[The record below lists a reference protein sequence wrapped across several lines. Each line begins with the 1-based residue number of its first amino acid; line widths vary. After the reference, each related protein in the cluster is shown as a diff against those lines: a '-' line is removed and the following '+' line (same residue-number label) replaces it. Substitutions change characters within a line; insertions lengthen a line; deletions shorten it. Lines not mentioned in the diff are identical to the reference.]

1 MAPSN
6 SVTDTETD
14 ENKEQHQDLEKKKRG
29 RKPSETNK
37 YYKDSEA
44 NIAKWTKE
52 LKGGFKL
59 DEKTSQVIRDERGH
73 SIKLTSGDKQKLR
86 NRISALQSRMKKK
99 EELVKLESS
108 L

>member
-1 MAPSN
+1 M
-6 SVTDTETD
+6 
-14 ENKEQHQDLEKKKRG
+14 EKKKRG

-73 SIKLTSGDKQKLR
+73 PIKLTSGDKQKLR

-108 L
+108 LLEHKKKFTSFLKHTYNELT